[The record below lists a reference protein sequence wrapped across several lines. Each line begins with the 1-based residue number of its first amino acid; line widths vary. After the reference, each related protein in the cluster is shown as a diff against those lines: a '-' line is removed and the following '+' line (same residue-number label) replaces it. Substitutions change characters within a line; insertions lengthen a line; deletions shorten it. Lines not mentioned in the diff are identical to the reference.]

1 MMYDRQIIGAQ
12 AKRLGFVR
20 DTFEKM
26 YRLADILR
34 DVAADA
40 ALSGVLALKGG
51 TAINLTIFK
60 LPRLSVDLDFDFIGD
75 AAREELET
83 AKSGLLARID
93 GYMKTHGYSQ
103 KTSGA
108 KIAHSLNSFVY
119 SYTNAGGNSDN
130 IKIEINYSLRSH
142 ILPTELRAVET
153 LGIWEPMEVRC
164 VAPVEIFASK
174 TVALLTRTAM
184 RDLYDISNLLKFG
197 LFDRTQYDAL
207 RKCAV
212 FYAAIAGEQ
221 DIDRDSLR
229 KIDAITYHQVRTDLK
244 PVLRKD
250 DGFNLETAKKDVKE
264 FFAELL
270 ILPPNE
276 REFLQAFR
284 NAEYKPEL
292 LFKGETLERVR
303 SHPMA
308 LWRTS
313 ADRTASPSP
322 TRNNEPTL
330 LEQISEAKLES
341 KASHK
346 TLPPI
351 AANKDGREI

>member
-34 DVAADA
+34 DVAADPV
-40 ALSGVLALKGG
+40 LSEILALKGG
-51 TAINLTIFK
+51 TAINLTIFN

-75 AAREELET
+75 VTREELET
-83 AKSGLLARID
+83 AKSNLLTRID
-93 GYMKTHGYSQ
+93 GYMKTHGYAQ
-103 KTSGA
+103 KISDSKT
-108 KIAHSLNSFVY
+108 AHSLHSFVY
-119 SYTNAGGNSDN
+119 SYTNAGGNPDN

-142 ILPTELRAVET
+142 ILPTGLRVVET

-164 VAPVEIFASK
+164 VAPIEIFAAK

-197 LFDRTQYDAL
+197 LFDENQFDTL

-221 DIDRDSLR
+221 TIDRDSLK
-229 KIDAITYHQVRTDLK
+229 KIDAITFHKVRTDLK

-250 DGFNLETAKKDVKE
+250 DDFNLETAKKDVKE
-264 FFAELL
+264 FLAELL

-276 REFLQAFR
+276 REFLEAFQES
-284 NAEYKPEL
+284 EYKPEL
-292 LFKGETLERVR
+292 LFDGEALLRVR
-303 SHPMA
+303 NHPMA

-313 ADRTASPSP
+313 AN
-322 TRNNEPTL
+322 RN
-330 LEQISEAKLES
+330 S
-341 KASHK
+341 
-346 TLPPI
+346 
-351 AANKDGREI
+351 